1 MNVLDPRLVEDLAKR
16 LSSQPGLIEKDWYI
30 TRAIRVLAAFDHG
43 GSIPA
48 FGGGTSLSKAWGLI
62 KRFSEDFDF
71 KVTMPPGASRNRAK
85 KDRSAYRER
94 VLNTLIG
101 AGFVLD
107 EDPKKR
113 DENRFFSAALFY
125 PGQFSIGPGLR
136 PHVRIEMSLMP
147 PELPSIARP
156 VGSLIALTQ
165 GQAPE
170 VPAILC
176 VDPIETA
183 ADKLS
188 ALAWRVHAR
197 RRGNEQDDPTI
208 IRHLHDLA
216 ALKAAVTASTDFV
229 PLVRKA
235 MEGDVGRGG
244 DATAS
249 SDPATLLAGML
260 ERLSTDR
267 LWAGEYEAYVDAAS
281 FAASDELIS
290 FDRALAAVTE
300 LVTLVETQGRV

>member
-1 MNVLDPRLVEDLAKR
+1 
-16 LSSQPGLIEKDWYI
+16 
-30 TRAIRVLAAFDHG
+30 
-43 GSIPA
+43 
-48 FGGGTSLSKAWGLI
+48 
-62 KRFSEDFDF
+62 
-71 KVTMPPGASRNRAK
+71 
-85 KDRSAYRER
+85 
-94 VLNTLIG
+94 
-101 AGFVLD
+101 
-107 EDPKKR
+107 
-113 DENRFFSAALFY
+113 
-125 PGQFSIGPGLR
+125 
-136 PHVRIEMSLMP
+136 MSLMP
-147 PELPSIARP
+147 PELPSTARP

-165 GQAPE
+165 GHAPE

-216 ALKAAVTASTDFV
+216 ALKAAITASTDFV

-249 SDPATLLAGML
+249 SDHAALLAGML

-267 LWAGEYEAYVDAAS
+267 R
-281 FAASDELIS
+281 
-290 FDRALAAVTE
+290 RALGPAFVSQGSMIPPTFGRS
-300 LVTLVETQGRV
+300 LNVIVECSCVPASRSLG